1 MAAIFV
7 SSSAPVLVS
16 PMVSQFRWGVRITLI
31 RMETTTTTTPMTMGI
46 TPTRMQN
53 IL

>member
-31 RMETTTTTTPMTMGI
+31 RMETTTTPMTMGI